1 MKLNVFSKKN
11 LLDEMQEQKLCK
23 VESRGFWMLW
33 WGLLAVL
40 LIQNLG
46 GASARQMAGE
56 WVLFMIACLYG
67 LIECLRNGI
76 WDRHIQPTLGANTI
90 GSLMAGIVIFLLV
103 FAKNKYW
110 PGALCSA
117 IFTFLLCL
125 AATQLTVQLYRKRRE
140 RLEHPKEDEDEF
152 TN

>member
-33 WGLLAVL
+33 WGLLAAL
-40 LIQNLG
+40 LIQNLL
-46 GASARQMAGE
+46 GATARQMAGE

-67 LIECLRNGI
+67 LVECLRNGI
-76 WDRHIQPTLGANTI
+76 WDRHIQPTLGANII
-90 GSLMAGIVIFLLV
+90 GSLAAGIVVFLLV
-103 FAKNKYW
+103 FVQNKYW

-117 IFTFLLCL
+117 LCTFLLCL
-125 AATQLTVQLYRKRRE
+125 AVSQLTVQLYRKRHE
-140 RLEHPKEDEDEF
+140 HLEHPKEYEDEL

>member
-23 VESRGFWMLW
+23 VGSRGFWMLW
-33 WGLLAVL
+33 WGLLAAL

-90 GSLMAGIVIFLLV
+90 GSLMAGIVVFLLV

-125 AATQLTVQLYRKRRE
+125 AATQLTVQLSRKRRE

>member
-23 VESRGFWMLW
+23 VGSRGFWMLW
-33 WGLLAVL
+33 WGLLAAL

-90 GSLMAGIVIFLLV
+90 GSLMAGIVV
-103 FAKNKYW
+103 FCWSLPKTSIGLA
-110 PGALCSA
+110 PCAAPSSPFCSA
-117 IFTFLLCL
+117 W
-125 AATQLTVQLYRKRRE
+125 QP
-140 RLEHPKEDEDEF
+140 HS
-152 TN
+152 